1 MLPAVLGLLE
11 DRIPAGAKEL
21 RCGVVHVGCPEV
33 IEEVSAALRVRY
45 GDADILSGPA
55 APIFATH
62 VELGAWCLAYMVED

>member
-1 MLPAVLGLLE
+1 M
-11 DRIPAGAKEL
+11 
-21 RCGVVHVGCPEV
+21 VHVGCPEV

-62 VELGAWCLAYMVED
+62 VGLGAWCLAYMVED